1 MFSTFG
7 ENERPEDPLRRDALR
22 YLSKDGV
29 SSVPDL
35 SDAYPGGT
43 LHTDVSGGLL
53 AYTRGEKD
61 WDDFVADV
69 KAMWHRATE

>member
-1 MFSTFG
+1 M
-7 ENERPEDPLRRDALR
+7 
-22 YLSKDGV
+22 
-29 SSVPDL
+29 PDL

-69 KAMWHRATE
+69 KAAWKRAAS